1 MRILIAEDEKDLNR
15 LIVSKLEAEHYSV
28 DHCLDGEEALS
39 YLTSAEYDLAI
50 LDIMMPKLDGLTLLR
65 TLRKN
70 GIGCPVLLLTAR
82 DSIEDRVTGLDSG
95 ANDYLV
101 KPFAFEELL
110 ARVRVLLRAP
120 NTPQESCLHLAD
132 LTMQLDTHKVFRGTQ
147 EISLSGKEFALL
159 RYMMQNQ
166 GIVLSRDKMEQHLW
180 NYDYSGGSN
189 VIDVYI
195 RYLRKKIDTG
205 FTPKLIHTVRGTG
218 YVLRIEE
225 TER

>member
-28 DHCLDGEEALS
+28 DRCFDGEEALS

-65 TLRKN
+65 TLRKS

-82 DSIEDRVTGLDSG
+82 DSIEDRVTDLDSG

-101 KPFAFEELL
+101 KPFAFD
-110 ARVRVLLRAP
+110 VLLRAP
-120 NTPQESCLHLAD
+120 NTLQESCLHLAD

-147 EISLSGKEFALL
+147 EISLSGKEFMCEESLPHYTAFC
-159 RYMMQNQ
+159 
-166 GIVLSRDKMEQHLW
+166 LSPSSAHDSP
-180 NYDYSGGSN
+180 D
-189 VIDVYI
+189 
-195 RYLRKKIDTG
+195 
-205 FTPKLIHTVRGTG
+205 FTPQLLHYQPFPSSGPHSD
-218 YVLRIEE
+218 
-225 TER
+225 

>member
-28 DHCLDGEEALS
+28 DRCFDGEEALS

-50 LDIMMPKLDGLTLLR
+50 LDIMMPKLDGLILLR
-65 TLRKN
+65 TLRKS

-82 DSIEDRVTGLDSG
+82 DSIEDRVTDLDSG

-120 NTPQESCLHLAD
+120 NTLQESCLHLAD
-132 LTMQLDTHKVFRGTQ
+132 LTMQLDTHKVFR
-147 EISLSGKEFALL
+147 
-159 RYMMQNQ
+159 
-166 GIVLSRDKMEQHLW
+166 W
-180 NYDYSGGSN
+180 
-189 VIDVYI
+189 
-195 RYLRKKIDTG
+195 
-205 FTPKLIHTVRGTG
+205 
-218 YVLRIEE
+218 
-225 TER
+225 

>member
-28 DHCLDGEEALS
+28 DRCFDGEEALS

-65 TLRKN
+65 TLRKS

-120 NTPQESCLHLAD
+120 NTLQESCLHLAD

-147 EISLSGKEFALL
+147 EISLSGKEFMCEESLPHYTAF
-159 RYMMQNQ
+159 Y
-166 GIVLSRDKMEQHLW
+166 LSPSSAHDSP
-180 NYDYSGGSN
+180 D
-189 VIDVYI
+189 
-195 RYLRKKIDTG
+195 
-205 FTPKLIHTVRGTG
+205 FTPQLLHYQPFPSSGPHSD
-218 YVLRIEE
+218 
-225 TER
+225 

>member
-28 DHCLDGEEALS
+28 NRCFDEEEALS

-65 TLRKN
+65 TLRKS

-101 KPFAFEELL
+101 IPFAFEELL

-147 EISLSGKEFALL
+147 EISLSGKEFMCEESLPHYTAFC
-159 RYMMQNQ
+159 
-166 GIVLSRDKMEQHLW
+166 LSPSSAHDSP
-180 NYDYSGGSN
+180 D
-189 VIDVYI
+189 
-195 RYLRKKIDTG
+195 
-205 FTPKLIHTVRGTG
+205 FTPQLLHYQPFPSSGPHSD
-218 YVLRIEE
+218 
-225 TER
+225 

>member
-1 MRILIAEDEKDLNR
+1 MRILIAEDEKDLNP

-28 DHCLDGEEALS
+28 DRCFDGEEALS

-65 TLRKN
+65 TLRKS

-82 DSIEDRVTGLDSG
+82 NSIEDRVTGLDSG

-120 NTPQESCLHLAD
+120 NTLQESCLHLAD
-132 LTMQLDTHKVFRGTQ
+132 LTMQPDTHKVFRGTQ
-147 EISLSGKEFALL
+147 EISLSGKEFMCEESLPHYTAFC
-159 RYMMQNQ
+159 
-166 GIVLSRDKMEQHLW
+166 LSPSSAHDSP
-180 NYDYSGGSN
+180 D
-189 VIDVYI
+189 
-195 RYLRKKIDTG
+195 
-205 FTPKLIHTVRGTG
+205 FTPQLLHYQPFPSSGPHSD
-218 YVLRIEE
+218 
-225 TER
+225 

>member
-28 DHCLDGEEALS
+28 DRCFDGEEALS

-110 ARVRVLLRAP
+110 ARVRVLLRVP

-147 EISLSGKEFALL
+147 EISLSGKEFMCEESLPHYTAFC
-159 RYMMQNQ
+159 
-166 GIVLSRDKMEQHLW
+166 LSPSSAHDSP
-180 NYDYSGGSN
+180 D
-189 VIDVYI
+189 
-195 RYLRKKIDTG
+195 
-205 FTPKLIHTVRGTG
+205 FTPQLLHYQPFPSSGPHSD
-218 YVLRIEE
+218 
-225 TER
+225 

>member
-1 MRILIAEDEKDLNR
+1 MDIMRILIAEDEKDLNR

-28 DHCLDGEEALS
+28 DRCFDGEEALS

-65 TLRKN
+65 TLRKS

-82 DSIEDRVTGLDSG
+82 DSIEDRVTDLDSG

-120 NTPQESCLHLAD
+120 NTLQESCLHLAD

-147 EISLSGKEFALL
+147 EISLSGKEFMCEESLPHYTAFC
-159 RYMMQNQ
+159 
-166 GIVLSRDKMEQHLW
+166 LSPSSAHDSP
-180 NYDYSGGSN
+180 D
-189 VIDVYI
+189 
-195 RYLRKKIDTG
+195 
-205 FTPKLIHTVRGTG
+205 FTPQLLHYQPFPSSGPHSD
-218 YVLRIEE
+218 
-225 TER
+225 

>member
-1 MRILIAEDEKDLNR
+1 MRILIAEDEKNLNR

-28 DHCLDGEEALS
+28 DHCFDGEEALS

-65 TLRKN
+65 TLRKS

-82 DSIEDRVTGLDSG
+82 GSIEDRVTGLDSG

-120 NTPQESCLHLAD
+120 NTLQESCLHLAD

-147 EISLSGKEFALL
+147 EISLSGKELMCEESLPHYTAFCLNPSSAHD
-159 RYMMQNQ
+159 
-166 GIVLSRDKMEQHLW
+166 SPD
-180 NYDYSGGSN
+180 
-189 VIDVYI
+189 
-195 RYLRKKIDTG
+195 
-205 FTPKLIHTVRGTG
+205 FTPQLLHYQPFPSSGPHSD
-218 YVLRIEE
+218 
-225 TER
+225 

>member
-28 DHCLDGEEALS
+28 NRCFDEEEALS

-65 TLRKN
+65 TLRKS

-82 DSIEDRVTGLDSG
+82 DSIEDRVTDLDSG

-120 NTPQESCLHLAD
+120 NTLQESCLHLAD

-147 EISLSGKEFALL
+147 EISLSGKEFMCEESLPHYTAFC
-159 RYMMQNQ
+159 
-166 GIVLSRDKMEQHLW
+166 LSPSSAHDSP
-180 NYDYSGGSN
+180 D
-189 VIDVYI
+189 
-195 RYLRKKIDTG
+195 
-205 FTPKLIHTVRGTG
+205 FTPQLLHYQPFPSSGPHSD
-218 YVLRIEE
+218 
-225 TER
+225 

>member
-28 DHCLDGEEALS
+28 DRCFDGEEALS

-65 TLRKN
+65 TLRKS

-82 DSIEDRVTGLDSG
+82 DSIEDRVTDLDSG

-120 NTPQESCLHLAD
+120 NTLQESCLHLAD

-147 EISLSGKEFALL
+147 EISLSGKEFMCEESLPHYTAFC
-159 RYMMQNQ
+159 
-166 GIVLSRDKMEQHLW
+166 LSPSSAHDSP
-180 NYDYSGGSN
+180 D
-189 VIDVYI
+189 
-195 RYLRKKIDTG
+195 
-205 FTPKLIHTVRGTG
+205 FTPQLLHYQPFPSSGPHSD
-218 YVLRIEE
+218 
-225 TER
+225 